1 MKRPNQLLTSLDT
14 RMNFIRPHYRY
25 LNIVHWLGELNWNPL
40 AVFIERKI
48 RFLVPDGGY
57 VDSPVPGQSFERC
70 IDLEPCESSTWS
82 LSDFFFVC
90 GKIFPLFWN
99 FHGTFFRLFCYR
111 IFFFGWK
118 RGNFWNKKSTAPRCY
133 WLLVAT
139 KTWESVGMN
148 EPLFR
153 PVLQSL
159 LYFFNDFLK
168 MFFLIE

>member
-48 RFLVPDGGY
+48 HFPVPDGGY
-57 VDSPVPGQSFERC
+57 VNSPVPGQSFERC
-70 IDLEPCESSTWS
+70 IYLEPCESSTWS
-82 LSDFFFVC
+82 LSDFFLCVENY
-90 GKIFPLFWN
+90 FPFS
-99 FHGTFFRLFCYR
+99 GTFMEHFFGYSATGF
-111 IFFFGWK
+111 FFFGWK

>member
-82 LSDFFFVC
+82 LSDFFLCVE
-90 GKIFPLFWN
+90 KYFPFS
-99 FHGTFFRLFCYR
+99 GTFMEHFFGYSATG
-111 IFFFGWK
+111 FFF
-118 RGNFWNKKSTAPRCY
+118 FWVEKGKFLEQKIHRSPLLLTTCSNQNMGICRNEWTALPPRTTILA
-133 WLLVAT
+133 LL
-139 KTWESVGMN
+139 
-148 EPLFR
+148 F
-153 PVLQSL
+153 
-159 LYFFNDFLK
+159 
-168 MFFLIE
+168 